1 MKTVEDILR
10 TKENVSNTI
19 EPTAMVIEA
28 LQKLIAVNLSY
39 LVVFEGGEYLGIFCE
54 RDYTRKLVLQGRS
67 SRDTMVRDV
76 MTTELPEVE
85 LSDTVEDCMYQMN
98 TRGARYLAVFNGSEF
113 TGIITIHD
121 LLREVLAS
129 KEKVFDNSLANS
141 LHRYRREWKVL
152 LD

>member
-39 LVVFEGGEYLGIFCE
+39 LIVFEEGEYLGIFCE

-85 LSDTVEDCMYQMN
+85 LTDTVEDCMYQMN
-98 TRGARYLAVFNGSEF
+98 TRGARYLAVFTGSEF
-113 TGIITIHD
+113 AGIITIHD

-129 KEKVFDNSLANS
+129 KEKVFDNTLANS
-141 LHRYRREWKVL
+141 LIDTEESGKFF
-152 LD
+152 

>member
-1 MKTVEDILR
+1 MKTVEDILK
-10 TKENVSNTI
+10 TKENASNSI

-39 LVVFEGGEYLGIFCE
+39 LVVYEGGEYLGIFCE

-85 LSDTVEDCMYQMN
+85 LTDTVEDCMYQMN
-98 TRGARYLAVFNGSEF
+98 TRGARYLAVFEGSEF
-113 TGIITIHD
+113 KGIITIHD

-129 KEKVFDNSLANS
+129 KEQVFDNTLASSLIDT
-141 LHRYRREWKVL
+141 EEGGKFF
-152 LD
+152 

>member
-10 TKENVSNTI
+10 TKENASNTI
-19 EPTAMVIEA
+19 EPTALVIEG

-39 LVVFEGGEYLGIFCE
+39 LIVYEGEEYLGIFCE

-76 MTTELPEVE
+76 MTTELPEVT
-85 LSDTVEDCMYQMN
+85 LTDTVEDCMYQMN
-98 TRGARYLAVFNGSEF
+98 TRGARYLAVFNGNSF
-113 TGIITIHD
+113 TGIVTIHD

-129 KEKVFDNSLANS
+129 KEQVFDNSLTS
-141 LHRYRREWKVL
+141 SL
-152 LD
+152 LDTEETGKFF

>member
-1 MKTVEDILR
+1 MKTVEDILK
-10 TKENVSNTI
+10 TKENASNTI

-39 LVVFEGGEYLGIFCE
+39 LVVYENEEYLGIFCE

-67 SRDTMVRDV
+67 SRDTMVREV
-76 MTTELPEVE
+76 MTTELPEVG
-85 LSDTVEDCMYQMN
+85 LDDTVEDCMYQMN

-141 LHRYRREWKVL
+141 LIDTDESGKFF
-152 LD
+152 

>member
-10 TKENVSNTI
+10 TKENASNTI
-19 EPTAMVIEA
+19 EPTALVIEA

-39 LVVFEGGEYLGIFCE
+39 LVVNEEGEYLGIFCE

-85 LSDTVEDCMYQMN
+85 LTDTVEDCMYQMN
-98 TRGARYLAVFNGSEF
+98 TRGARYLAVFTESEF
-113 TGIITIHD
+113 AGIITIHD

-129 KEKVFDNSLANS
+129 KEKVFDNTLANS
-141 LHRYRREWKVL
+141 LIDTEESGKFF
-152 LD
+152 